1 MILRKYVPSDSIT
14 LLKLFYNTVH
24 IINRKDYTENQC
36 NAWATKTVD
45 LEQWNISFLQHYTIV
60 AENNGIIVGFG
71 DIDKTGYLDR
81 LFVHHK
87 YQHRKIASAIC
98 VELEKAVNVT
108 DITTYASITAK
119 GFFEKRGYHIVK
131 EQQVKRCGIFLKNYK
146 MNKIKNI

>member
-98 VELEKAVNVT
+98 DELEKAVNVT

-119 GFFEKRGYHIVK
+119 GFFEKRSYYIVK